1 MSTVAI
7 FGPGLIGGSLAL
19 ALRSKRP
26 GDTIRLWTRSEKSA
40 AAAAQSF
47 EHVFTDAAAAAEGA
61 DICVFCTPI
70 GAMEAIAKVV
80 APVMAADGV
89 ATDAGSVKG
98 NVVRTLEPIF
108 GSRFVGSHPMAG
120 SERSG
125 LSAARADL
133 FEGATAVV
141 TPTATS
147 AHRAIAEVE
156 SMWRD
161 VGSRIVVMS
170 PAEHDEAVARI
181 SHLPH
186 AAAAALVN
194 AINRRLPEAQKIA
207 GGGYRDTTRIA
218 AGPPAMWSE
227 ILLENKAALIA
238 GLEDFTHT
246 LEELKSLLNS
256 DNAAALEAYLSR
268 AKEVRDNLP

>member
-1 MSTVAI
+1 
-7 FGPGLIGGSLAL
+7 
-19 ALRSKRP
+19 
-26 GDTIRLWTRSEKSA
+26 
-40 AAAAQSF
+40 
-47 EHVFTDAAAAAEGA
+47 
-61 DICVFCTPI
+61 
-70 GAMEAIAKVV
+70 MEAIARVI
-80 APVMAADGV
+80 APVMVANGV
-89 ATDAGSVKG
+89 VTDAGSVKG

-108 GSRFVGSHPMAG
+108 GGRFVGSHPMAG

-125 LSAARADL
+125 MAAARADL
-133 FEGATAVV
+133 FQGATAVV
-141 TPTATS
+141 TPTEKS
-147 AHRAIAEVE
+147 SPEAIAAVE

-161 VGSRIVVMS
+161 VGCRIVTMN
-170 PAEHDEAVARI
+170 PAEHDESVARI

-246 LEELKSLLNS
+246 LEELKTLLHS

>member
-1 MSTVAI
+1 
-7 FGPGLIGGSLAL
+7 
-19 ALRSKRP
+19 
-26 GDTIRLWTRSEKSA
+26 
-40 AAAAQSF
+40 
-47 EHVFTDAAAAAEGA
+47 VFTDPAAAAEGA
-61 DICVFCTPI
+61 DICILCTPI
-70 GAMEAIAKVV
+70 GAMEEVARAI
-80 APVMAADGV
+80 APVMAPGGAV
-89 ATDAGSVKG
+89 TDAGSVKG
-98 NVVRTLEPIF
+98 SVVNALEPIL
-108 GSRFVGSHPMAG
+108 GGRFVGSHPMAG

-125 LSAARADL
+125 LAAARADL
-133 FEGATAVV
+133 FQGATAVV
-141 TPTATS
+141 TPTAKS
-147 AHRAIAEVE
+147 DPQAVAAVE
-156 SMWRD
+156 AMWREA
-161 VGSRIVVMS
+161 GCRIVTMT

-246 LEELKSLLNS
+246 LEELKALLHAH
-256 DNAAALEAYLSR
+256 NAAALEAYLSR

>member
-1 MSTVAI
+1 M
-7 FGPGLIGGSLAL
+7 
-19 ALRSKRP
+19 
-26 GDTIRLWTRSEKSA
+26 
-40 AAAAQSF
+40 
-47 EHVFTDAAAAAEGA
+47 FTDPAAAAEGA
-61 DICVFCTPI
+61 DLCVFCTPI
-70 GAMEAIAKVV
+70 GAMEAVARLA
-80 APVMAADGV
+80 APVMATDGI

-98 NVVRTLEPIF
+98 SVVKTLEPIF
-108 GSRFVGSHPMAG
+108 GGRFVGSHPMAG

-125 LSAARADL
+125 LSAARVDL

-141 TPTATS
+141 TPTEAS
-147 AHRAIAEVE
+147 RPEAVAAIE

-161 VGSRIVVMS
+161 AGCRIVTMS

-238 GLEDFTHT
+238 GLDDFTHT
-246 LEELKSLLNS
+246 LDELKALLRS

>member
-1 MSTVAI
+1 M
-7 FGPGLIGGSLAL
+7 
-19 ALRSKRP
+19 
-26 GDTIRLWTRSEKSA
+26 
-40 AAAAQSF
+40 
-47 EHVFTDAAAAAEGA
+47 
-61 DICVFCTPI
+61 PI
-70 GAMEAIAKVV
+70 GAMEAVAKVV
-80 APVMAADGV
+80 ASVMAPDGV
-89 ATDAGSVKG
+89 VTDAGSVKG
-98 NVVRTLEPIF
+98 SVVDTLEPIF

-125 LSAARADL
+125 LTAARADL
-133 FEGATAVV
+133 FQGATAVV
-141 TPTATS
+141 TPTAKS
-147 AHRAIAEVE
+147 DPQALAAVE

-161 VGSRIVVMS
+161 VGCRIVSMT

-227 ILLENKAALIA
+227 ILLENKAALLA

-246 LEELKSLLNS
+246 LEELKALLHS
-256 DNAAALEAYLSR
+256 HNAAALEAYLSR

>member
-1 MSTVAI
+1 M

-26 GDTIRLWTRSEKSA
+26 GCNVRLWTRSEKSA
-40 AAAAQSF
+40 AVAAQSF
-47 EHVFTDAAAAAEGA
+47 EHVFTDPAAAAEGA

-70 GAMEAIAKVV
+70 GAMETIAKVI
-80 APVMAADGV
+80 APVMASHGIV
-89 ATDAGSVKG
+89 TDAGSVKG
-98 NVVRTLEPIF
+98 SVVHTLEPIF
-108 GSRFVGSHPMAG
+108 GGRFVGSHPMAG

-125 LSAARADL
+125 ISAARPDL

-141 TPTATS
+141 TPTEKS
-147 AHRAIAEVE
+147 DPRAVSEVE
-156 SMWRD
+156 SLWRD
-161 VGSRIVVMS
+161 VGCRIVTMS
-170 PAEHDEAVARI
+170 PDEHDESVARI

-246 LEELKSLLNS
+246 LEELKALLHS
-256 DNAAALEAYLSR
+256 HDAAALEAYLSR

>member
-1 MSTVAI
+1 
-7 FGPGLIGGSLAL
+7 
-19 ALRSKRP
+19 
-26 GDTIRLWTRSEKSA
+26 
-40 AAAAQSF
+40 
-47 EHVFTDAAAAAEGA
+47 
-61 DICVFCTPI
+61 
-70 GAMEAIAKVV
+70 MEAIAKVV

-141 TPTATS
+141 TPTEKSSPGAV
-147 AHRAIAEVE
+147 AIVE

-161 VGSRIVVMS
+161 VGSRIVTMS

-246 LEELKSLLNS
+246 LEELKSLLHS
-256 DNAAALEAYLSR
+256 DNAAALEVYLSR

>member
-1 MSTVAI
+1 
-7 FGPGLIGGSLAL
+7 
-19 ALRSKRP
+19 
-26 GDTIRLWTRSEKSA
+26 
-40 AAAAQSF
+40 
-47 EHVFTDAAAAAEGA
+47 
-61 DICVFCTPI
+61 
-70 GAMEAIAKVV
+70 MESIARVI
-80 APVMAADGV
+80 APVMAFGGV
-89 ATDAGSVKG
+89 VTDAGSVKG
-98 NVVRTLEPIF
+98 NVVETLEPIF

-125 LSAARADL
+125 LDAARADL
-133 FEGATAVV
+133 FQGATAVV
-141 TPTATS
+141 TPTEKSDPETVA
-147 AHRAIAEVE
+147 AVE

-161 VGSRIVVMS
+161 VGCRIVTMS
-170 PAEHDEAVARI
+170 PSEHDEAVARI

-238 GLEDFTHT
+238 GLEDFTDT
-246 LEELKSLLNS
+246 LEELKTLLHS
-256 DNAAALEAYLSR
+256 HNAAALEAYLSR

>member
-1 MSTVAI
+1 MED
-7 FGPGLIGGSLAL
+7 LARVI
-19 ALRSKRP
+19 AP
-26 GDTIRLWTRSEKSA
+26 AMA
-40 AAAAQSF
+40 AA
-47 EHVFTDAAAAAEGA
+47 G
-61 DICVFCTPI
+61 
-70 GAMEAIAKVV
+70 VV
-80 APVMAADGV
+80 
-89 ATDAGSVKG
+89 TDAGSVKG
-98 NVVRTLEPIF
+98 SVVESLEPIL
-108 GSRFVGSHPMAG
+108 GGRFVGSHPMAG

-133 FEGATAVV
+133 FQGATAVV
-141 TPTATS
+141 TPTAKS
-147 AHRAIAEVE
+147 DPQAVAAVE
-156 SMWRD
+156 AMWREA
-161 VGSRIVVMS
+161 GCRIVTMT

-238 GLEDFTHT
+238 GLDDFTHT
-246 LEELKSLLNS
+246 LEELKALLHSHNT
-256 DNAAALEAYLSR
+256 AALEAYLSR